1 MKNIKTYLLLF
12 LFTPAVFWGQKIH
25 RLTVEDAVKNAL
37 QFRKEVRNASLDVKI
52 AQKRVLQT
60 LGIGL
65 PQING
70 SAELKYNYQL
80 PTNVLPAVI
89 FGGPPGRFVEVQF
102 GTDWNSTL
110 SLSASQL
117 IFNGTYFVGV
127 QASKAY
133 KDLMQLNLELNEKQ
147 ITQKVHKAYY
157 NVLITEERAKLLQTN
172 IDKVRKL
179 LQNTEAMNKE
189 GFVENIDVDRLTVLY
204 NNLKSEQD
212 NLQRFIKLNYSLLK
226 FQIGISLQDS
236 IVLLDSLPELDTDS
250 LEFVLN
256 QQENFSNIYNN
267 RKEISMLKQQQ
278 RLYELNIKKERVGYL
293 PSLVGIGVL
302 GTQAYRTEFD
312 IFDTNKRWFA
322 FGFVGLR
329 LQMPVFDGFQRHY
342 RIQEAKLQ
350 LMKAQN
356 ELENTQ
362 SAIQLQVQQTKTA
375 LLNQLNKLKTQK
387 KNMELAL
394 KVLEQARKKYYT
406 GVGSNIEVI
415 QAESDYKTA
424 RINYYNALLEAYN
437 LFIDYKYSIGKL

>member
-12 LFTPAVFWGQKIH
+12 LFAPAVFWGQKIH
-25 RLTVEDAVKNAL
+25 RLTVEEAVKNAL

-102 GTDWNSTL
+102 GTKWNSTL

-117 IFNGTYFVGV
+117 IFNGTYFVGI

-133 KDLMQLNLELNEKQ
+133 KDLMQLSLELNEKQ
-147 ITQKVHKAYY
+147 IKQKVYKAYY

-172 IDKVRKL
+172 IDKVKKL
-179 LQNTEAMNKE
+179 LKNTEAMNKE

-236 IVLLDSLPELDTDS
+236 VILLDSLPKLNIDS

-256 QQENFSNIYNN
+256 QQENFPEIYNN
-267 RKEISMLKQQQ
+267 RREISMLKQQQ

-293 PSLVGIGVL
+293 PALVGVGVL

-312 IFDTNKRWFA
+312 IFDTSKRWFS

-329 LQMPVFDGFQRHY
+329 LQMPIFDGLQRHY

-375 LLNQLNKLKTQK
+375 LLNQLNKLETQK
-387 KNMELAL
+387 KNMELAM

>member
-1 MKNIKTYLLLF
+1 MKNIKTYLVLL
-12 LFTPAVFWGQKIH
+12 LVPMLVVGQKIH
-25 RLTVEDAVKNAL
+25 RLTVEQAVQYAL
-37 QFRKEVRNASLDVKI
+37 QFRKEIRNAELDYKI

-60 LGIGL
+60 LGIGF

-80 PTNVLPAVI
+80 PTSVLPAII
-89 FGGPPGRFVEVQF
+89 FGGPPGAYVEVQF
-102 GTDWNSTL
+102 GTDWNSTIT
-110 SLSASQL
+110 LSASQL

-133 KDLMQLNLELNEKQ
+133 KDLMKLNLELNEKQ
-147 ITQKVHKAYY
+147 IKQKVYKAYY
-157 NVLITEERAKLLQTN
+157 NVLIAEERAKLLQTN
-172 IDKVRKL
+172 IEKVHKL
-179 LQNTEAMNKE
+179 LQNTKAMNKE
-189 GFVENIDVDRLTVLY
+189 GLVENIDVDRLTVLY

-226 FQIGISLQDS
+226 FQIGISLKDS
-236 IVLLDSLPELDTDS
+236 VVLLDTLPKLNIDS
-250 LEFVLN
+250 IKIAL
-256 QQENFSNIYNN
+256 QQPEDFTEIYNS
-267 RKEISMLKQQQ
+267 RMEIAMLKQQQ
-278 RLYELNIKKERVGYL
+278 RLYQLNIKKERVGYL
-293 PSLVGIGVL
+293 PTLVGIGTL
-302 GTQAYRTEFD
+302 GTQAYRTEFN
-312 IFDTNKRWFA
+312 IFDTRERWFA

-329 LQMPVFDGFQRHY
+329 LQMPIFDGLQRHY

-350 LMKAQN
+350 LLKSQN
-356 ELENTQ
+356 ELQNTQ

-375 LLNQLNKLKTQK
+375 LLNQLNKLETQR

-394 KVLEQARKKYYT
+394 KVLQQARKKYYA

-437 LFIDYKYSIGKL
+437 LLIDYKYSIGKL